1 MDPSRRLKMKV
12 IWKWGAEIQD
22 LPENVKTVAWAPQ
35 QDLLGHKNLKGIIDI
50 RHAEQFCILL
60 SP

>member
-1 MDPSRRLKMKV
+1 MKV